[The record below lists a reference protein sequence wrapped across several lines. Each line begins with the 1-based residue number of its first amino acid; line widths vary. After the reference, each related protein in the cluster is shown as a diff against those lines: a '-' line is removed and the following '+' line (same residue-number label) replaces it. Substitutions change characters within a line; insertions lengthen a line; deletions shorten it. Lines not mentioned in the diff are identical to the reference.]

1 MQNNNYHWPED
12 DLTIEQRE
20 QIYVTQ
26 KTMQYEMAENLIKEI
41 CLFVP
46 DFEEKLTPM
55 LLLDALG
62 CAGLSLTIG
71 TDASRTFIE
80 LVAEQANN

>member
-1 MQNNNYHWPED
+1 MQNNNHHWPED

-20 QIYVTQ
+20 QIYVAQ
-26 KTMQYEMAENLIKEI
+26 KKMQYEMAENLINEL
-41 CLFVP
+41 CSFVP
-46 DFEEKLTPM
+46 DFEEELTPM

-71 TDASRTFIE
+71 TDASRTFVK
-80 LVAEQANN
+80 LCAEQANN